1 MKKQNSTYLF
11 LFSLLIV
18 TLASCGKET
27 QETKPIRKEVS
38 ESVFASGTLAAEEE
52 YTLIAQSN
60 GYITKLDFEEGDIVK
75 KGTTLVEIKD
85 DDSKINLRGA
95 NEQLAIAQQNAAST
109 APLLLQ
115 AKTNIDIAI
124 DKMEQDK
131 IVAERYERLWKKNS
145 IAKIEYENAVL
156 QYETSKKNIETAK
169 DSYQK
174 IQNDA
179 KQVIVSNQT
188 TKRLY
193 SSATIKSKVIAL
205 QGGKVYKR
213 HKSLGE
219 YVRQGEVIAE
229 IANPD
234 MIYALVNLDES
245 NIAKI
250 SAGQKATIQL
260 NINKEKSYE
269 GVVQEILP
277 SFDDAT
283 QSFLCKLYFTDP
295 LDFKILNTQLQ
306 ANIHIGDPK
315 NVLLIPRNYIDYGGY
330 VQIKGQEEKTKV
342 ETKFV
347 SSEWVQVI
355 HGIDENITLVTDNIK
370 PSK

>member
-1 MKKQNSTYLF
+1 MKNQNLKYVYLF
-11 LFSLLIV
+11 SILLL

-27 QETKPIRKEVS
+27 QETKPLRKEVS
-38 ESVFASGTLAAEEE
+38 ETVFASGTLAAEEE

-60 GYITKLDFEEGDIVK
+60 GYITKLDFDEGDLVE
-75 KGTTLVEIKD
+75 KGSSLVEIQD
-85 DDSKINLRGA
+85 DDGKINLRGA
-95 NEQLAIAQQNAAST
+95 SDQLTIAESNASLT
-109 APLLLQ
+109 APLLMQ
-115 AKTNIDIAI
+115 AQTNIDIA
-124 DKMEQDK
+124 KERMEQDK
-131 IVAERYERLWKKNS
+131 VLAERYERLWKKNS
-145 IAKIEYENAVL
+145 IAKVEYENAVL
-156 QYETSKKNIETAK
+156 QYETSKKNVDTAK
-169 DSYQK
+169 DSYHK

-179 KQVIVSNQT
+179 NQVIVTNQT

-193 SSATIKSKVIAL
+193 ASAASKSKIIAL
-205 QGGKVYKR
+205 QSGKVYKR
-213 HKSLGE
+213 YKSLGE

-234 MIYALVNLDES
+234 LIYALVNLDES

-250 SAGQKATIQL
+250 KEGQEASIQL

-269 GVVQEILP
+269 GIVKEILP

-283 QSFLCKLYFTDP
+283 QSFLCKLYFTED

-306 ANIHIGDPK
+306 SNIHIGDSE
-315 NVLLIPRNYIDYGGY
+315 NVLLIPRNYIDFGGY
-330 VQIKGQEEKTKV
+330 VQVKGLEEKTKV

-347 SSEWVQVI
+347 SSEWVQVVD
-355 HGIDENITLVTDNIK
+355 GIDEHVTLVTDNIK